1 MDILEIIKKKKLGQ
15 KLTKEEIDYFIDGTC
30 SHKIKDFQITSL
42 LMAICLKGIDAE
54 ETYNLTMAMARSGKM
69 LNLDDLGNCLD
80 KHSTGGVSDTVSLVA
95 VPTTA
100 SLGVKVAK
108 MSGRSLGHTGGTVD
122 KVEVFKGYK
131 TEVPADE
138 FKNLIKKCG
147 ASIVSQSADFAY
159 ADKIL
164 YKLRSESETIE
175 NIGLIASS
183 IMSKKIAC
191 GAKIL
196 ILDVKYGNGAFMK
209 TLEDSQKLAKAMVE
223 IGKMAGIKVCAVI
236 SSMEQ
241 PLTNYVGNNLEVYS
255 ALKVLSGERNDLFTL
270 ATFISGE
277 ALYLEQKADT
287 LEKAIQMAE
296 QAIFDGRA
304 KQKLAEIIVAHGG
317 STEYIENPEK
327 LLPKNNKLE
336 IYAEKDGYVEA
347 INTELVGLLSH
358 DLQKINGEVVRQ
370 DDCGMILNKRIGDHV
385 NVGEKL
391 LEVYYNKLDDVAEFE
406 KRLKNIYKIGSQI
419 KSVKLIDDVIM

>member
-1 MDILEIIKKKKLGQ
+1 MDILEIIKKKKFGE
-15 KLTKEEIDYFIDGTC
+15 KLTKEEIDYFIEGTC
-30 SHKIKDFQITSL
+30 SHKIKDYQITSL
-42 LMAICLKGIDAE
+42 LMAICIKGIDAE

-69 LNLDDLGNCLD
+69 LNLDDIGNCLD

-100 SLGVKVAK
+100 SLGIKVAK

-122 KVEVFKGYK
+122 KVEVFKGYR
-131 TEVPADE
+131 TEVPAEE
-138 FKNLIKKCG
+138 FKELIKKCG
-147 ASIVSQSADFAY
+147 AAIVSQSADFAY
-159 ADKIL
+159 ADKII
-164 YKLRSESETIE
+164 YKLRSESETVQ

-183 IMSKKIAC
+183 IMSKKIAS

-255 ALKVLSGERNDLFTL
+255 ALKVLGGERNDLFTL

-277 ALYLEQKADT
+277 ALYLEHQAKT
-287 LEKAIQMAE
+287 LDEAIKMAE
-296 QAIFDGRA
+296 QAILDGRA
-304 KQKLAEIIVAHGG
+304 KQKLAEIVKAHGG
-317 STEYIENPEK
+317 SIEYIENPEK
-327 LLPKNNKLE
+327 LLPKNNKME
-336 IYAEKDGYVEA
+336 IFAENEGYVEG

-358 DLQKINGEVVRQ
+358 DLQKINGEVKRQ
-370 DDCGMILNKRIGDHV
+370 DDCGMILGKRIGDYVHV
-385 NVGEKL
+385 GDKL
-391 LEVYYNKLDDVAEFE
+391 LEVYYNQLDDASEFE
-406 KRLKNIYKIGSQI
+406 KRFKNIYQIGSQI